1 MLPEAQAPVGFAIP
15 LRGAA
20 NLAQSKINT
29 LSQRL
34 GALRIC
40 YAHGK
45 MDPIEIPPPR
55 QIRCDG
61 CSQITPG
68 YDILH
73 YRSMEQGYR
82 HLCGRC
88 FNTEAAHLAGL
99 EGFEHAKFEPVGLT
113 DSTGELREFHFRT
126 HLFGTGVA
134 LDAFELRTG
143 SPSGYQFQI
152 IGDPKDDL
160 LVLLGR
166 LIEKMRRALSS
177 KHLTDT
183 EHGPQ
188 IADRVVRGRIEWD
201 SDCDGRVPLLVI
213 DGREFAWDEFGRMLM
228 SFEGSQFKLNIAD
241 NSEEL

>member
-99 EGFEHAKFEPVGLT
+99 EGFEHAKF
-113 DSTGELREFHFRT
+113 
-126 HLFGTGVA
+126 
-134 LDAFELRTG
+134 
-143 SPSGYQFQI
+143 
-152 IGDPKDDL
+152 
-160 LVLLGR
+160 
-166 LIEKMRRALSS
+166 
-177 KHLTDT
+177 
-183 EHGPQ
+183 
-188 IADRVVRGRIEWD
+188 
-201 SDCDGRVPLLVI
+201 
-213 DGREFAWDEFGRMLM
+213 
-228 SFEGSQFKLNIAD
+228 
-241 NSEEL
+241 